1 MSLLEQSPEEIQF
14 EKPGESY
21 TKGSSHV
28 VIAGVAAAILVS
40 AAIALYVISGQK
52 PPAATGEVVEVW
64 EHPLHTETSGMD
76 ANGALMAKESFDQM
90 LVFAHVRLHNQSK
103 QPIFLYQI
111 LTNAQLADGEH
122 SSYAAMPGDYDR
134 IFVAYP
140 AMQPLRAT
148 PISPDSTINPGETK
162 EGTFVSSF
170 RIPKDQFDARK
181 SLDFEFAFR
190 YLPSLKLAPQT
201 AVIAR

>member
-1 MSLLEQSPEEIQF
+1 MSLLEQSPDVQF

-28 VIAGVAAAILVS
+28 IIAGIVAAILVS
-40 AAIALYVISGQK
+40 AAIAIYVITGQK

-64 EHPLHTETSGMD
+64 EHPLHTETTGMD
-76 ANGALMAKESFDQM
+76 ANGALMAKESFDQI

-140 AMQPLRAT
+140 AMQPLHA
-148 PISPDSTINPGETK
+148 PPLSPDTTIQPGETK

-170 RIPKDQFDARK
+170 RIPKDQWDARK
-181 SLDFEFAFR
+181 SLDFEFGFR
-190 YLPSLKLAPQT
+190 YLPSLKLAPTT